1 VTKEVITMAKKVPQ
15 PDGSVPQKP
24 TLFQTIAAAV
34 AGILVVKLATYVVTT
49 GWRLVTKEDPPQI
62 DQAVSISKK
71 AAWIGLVG
79 AVTGAAR
86 QAVRDAIKPPTAGP
100 A

>member
-1 VTKEVITMAKKVPQ
+1 MAKKVPQ
-15 PDGSVPQKP
+15 PDGSIPQKP
-24 TLFQTIAAAV
+24 SLFQTVAAAV
-34 AGILVVKLATYVVTT
+34 AGILAVKLATYVVTT

-62 DQAVSISKK
+62 DQAVSIPKK
-71 AAWIGLVG
+71 AAWIGLIG

-86 QAVRDAIKPPTAGP
+86 QSVRDAIKPPGTGP

>member
-1 VTKEVITMAKKVPQ
+1 MAKKVPQ
-15 PDGSVPQKP
+15 ADGSIPEKP
-24 TLFQTIAAAV
+24 SLFQTLAAAI
-34 AGILVVKLATYVVTT
+34 AGILAVKLATYVVTT

-62 DQAVSISKK
+62 DAAVSIPKK
-71 AAWIGLVG
+71 AAWIGLIG

-86 QAVRDAIKPPTAGP
+86 QSVRDAIKPPMSGP

>member
-1 VTKEVITMAKKVPQ
+1 MAKKTPQ
-15 PDGSVPQKP
+15 PDGSIPQKP
-24 TLFQTIAAAV
+24 SLVQTLAAAV
-34 AGILVVKLATYVVTT
+34 AGILAVKLATYVVTT

-62 DQAVSISKK
+62 DQAVPIPKK
-71 AAWIGLVG
+71 AIWIGLIG

-86 QAVRDAIKPPTAGP
+86 QSVRDAIKPPMSGP

>member
-1 VTKEVITMAKKVPQ
+1 MAKDTDIQ
-15 PDGSVPQKP
+15 ADGSLPQKP
-24 TLFQTIAAAV
+24 TLFQTVAATIAGLIA
-34 AGILVVKLATYVVTT
+34 VKLATYVVTT

-62 DQAVSISKK
+62 DQNVSIPKK
-71 AAWIGLVG
+71 AAWIGLIG

-86 QAVRDAIKPPTAGP
+86 QSVRDLIKPPMSGP

>member
-1 VTKEVITMAKKVPQ
+1 MAKKTPQ
-15 PDGSVPQKP
+15 PDGSIPQKP
-24 TLFQTIAAAV
+24 SLFQTLAAAI

-62 DQAVSISKK
+62 DQAVSIPKK
-71 AAWIGLVG
+71 AVWIGLIG

-86 QAVRDAIKPPTAGP
+86 QAVRDAIKPPMSGP

>member
-1 VTKEVITMAKKVPQ
+1 MSKKVPQ
-15 PDGSVPQKP
+15 PDGSIPQKP
-24 TLFQTIAAAV
+24 SLFQTVAATL
-34 AGILVVKLATYVVTT
+34 AGLLVVKLATYVVTT

-62 DQAVSISKK
+62 DQAVSIPKK
-71 AAWIGLVG
+71 AVWIGLVG

-86 QAVRDAIKPPTAGP
+86 QAVRDAIKPPTSGP